1 MKTNVEIRALALDQ
15 MKGNWRAGVIITLIY
30 VAIEA
35 VASGS
40 GLIDQRVGTTVYSLI
55 YILGLY
61 PLAFGFYTTFLSLCR
76 DSKPLAVESFFEGFT
91 KKYFAKA
98 IVVQLLVAIFVALW
112 SLLLIVP
119 GIIKACAY
127 LLAPFIVAENPNTT
141 AMEAIQLSEKMM
153 DGHKADYFWLQLT
166 FVGWG
171 ILCFFTFGIGYFW
184 LIPYM
189 QASVAQFYEEVKA
202 DYEQKRER

>member
-40 GLIDQRVGTTVYSLI
+40 GLIDQTVGATAYSLI

-76 DSKPLAVESFFEGFT
+76 DSKPLAVENFFEGFT
-91 KKYFAKA
+91 REYFAKA

-153 DGHKADYFWLQLT
+153 DGHKMDLFRIILGMLGCVVLSVLLLGIPLLWL
-166 FVGWG
+166 V
-171 ILCFFTFGIGYFW
+171 
-184 LIPYM
+184 PYYM
-189 QASVAQFYEEVKA
+189 AVYTNFYLEVKKEYNA
-202 DYEQKRER
+202 